1 MVLEKEKDKLE
12 KAAKDQERGKE
23 RTDSSLF

>member
-1 MVLEKEKDKLE
+1 MVLEKEKDKPE

-23 RTDSSLF
+23 RTDSFLF